1 VPNAVLKVTPED
13 GHFSIVGHVP
23 DVLADMIKAAA

>member
-1 VPNAVLKVTPED
+1 VTPED